1 MRACSASKWALK
13 LALVFVKLSVKS
25 LSNRRMS
32 AKLSNN
38 EKQELLS
45 VARLAIEAKLTG
57 NSFPLE
63 NSFPENLLQPGGAF
77 VTIRIDHDLRGCIGY
92 IESDK
97 PLVHVV
103 AEVAAKAA
111 TNDPRFSPMTV
122 AELDIASIEVSV
134 LSPPRRIFSIDE
146 IEIGTHG
153 LMVVLGLNRGLLLP
167 QVTVEHGLDRESFFV
182 ATLQKAGIPLA
193 MRYMP
198 ELEIYVFDA
207 EILHETN
214 VLQ

>member
-1 MRACSASKWALK
+1 M
-13 LALVFVKLSVKS
+13 
-25 LSNRRMS
+25 LSNGD
-32 AKLSNN
+32 
-38 EKQELLS
+38 KQELLS

-57 NSFPLE
+57 HSISLE
-63 NSFPENLLQPGGAF
+63 NSFHETLLQPSGAF
-77 VTIRIDHDLRGCIGY
+77 VTIRVDHELRGCIGY

-97 PLVHVV
+97 PLAHVV

-111 TNDPRFSPMTV
+111 TNDPRFAPMTV
-122 AELDIASIEVSV
+122 PELDVASIEISV

-146 IEIGTHG
+146 IEIGIHG
-153 LMVVLGLNRGLLLP
+153 LMVVLGMNRGLLLP
-167 QVTVEHGLDRESFFV
+167 QVAIEHGLDRESFFV

-193 MRYMP
+193 MRYIP